1 KISYR
6 KTQGLGPDAIP
17 HCEGNRPER
26 VNNFPHRARRAHWR
40 ASLDHPQA
48 AGACREARAMSKR
61 IRITPA
67 TRRMCIDMVEQA
79 QEGWMFTPPQEPT
92 RSLDANAK
100 LHAMLGDI
108 SRQQKWMGQQLSID
122 DWKRLLV
129 DAWARQEGGHAA
141 RVVPS
146 LDGQGVVTLGAQTR
160 SMGVRDM
167 ASLIESIYA

>member
-1 KISYR
+1 M
-6 KTQGLGPDAIP
+6 KTLRLTQMTRQMAVQSVLSAPD
-17 HCEGNRPER
+17 GYY
-26 VNNFPHRARRAHWR
+26 F
-40 ASLDHPQA
+40 Q
-48 AGACREARAMSKR
+48 
-61 IRITPA
+61 
-67 TRRMCIDMVEQA
+67 
-79 QEGWMFTPPQEPT
+79 PPKEPT
-92 RSLDANAK
+92 RNLEQNAK

-122 DWKRLLV
+122 DWKRLMV

-167 ASLIESIYA
+167 ASLIESIYAWGAEQGVQWSEPVDVPGWVRQ

>member
-1 KISYR
+1 MKQLR
-6 KTQGLGPDAIP
+6 LTP
-17 HCEGNRPER
+17 H
-26 VNNFPHRARRAHWR
+26 
-40 ASLDHPQA
+40 
-48 AGACREARAMSKR
+48 
-61 IRITPA
+61 
-67 TRRMCIDMVEQA
+67 TRRMAIQAVIDAPDGYVFQ
-79 QEGWMFTPPQEPT
+79 PPKEPT
-92 RSLDANAK
+92 RNVEQNAK

-160 SMGVRDM
+160 SMGVRGM
-167 ASLIESIYA
+167 ASLIESIYAWGAENGVVFSDPVDVPGWVKQ